1 MAETRGVDREPHCPP
16 NRLFR
21 LPFPLDL
28 HHGTL
33 APERKQARR
42 GRLERRHDDVTLLQ
56 PEPLE

>member
-1 MAETRGVDREPHCPP
+1 MAETRGVDREPHCFQDRRVP
-16 NRLFR
+16 
-21 LPFPLDL
+21 LPVPLDL